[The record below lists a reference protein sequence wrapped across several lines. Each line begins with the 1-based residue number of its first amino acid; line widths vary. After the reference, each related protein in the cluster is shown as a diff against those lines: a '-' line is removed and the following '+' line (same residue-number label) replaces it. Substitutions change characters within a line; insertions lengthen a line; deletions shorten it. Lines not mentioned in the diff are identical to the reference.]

1 MEKVL
6 NSAAARARAA
16 AAVPV
21 TPLVAQTPA
30 SLDDDKQTQ
39 AALVGFVA
47 TSTLAIDDIQQA
59 VAPAK
64 LAELMEKIVDA
75 RLDAKLATVM
85 DARLDAKLA
94 TAMDALRVE
103 FIASLEPQGLKLDAL
118 VTRADEMQAS
128 LVGLAAKSGEMQAS
142 LDGLTPLIA
151 RADEMQASLVGL
163 IARAD
168 EMQASLVAL
177 IVRADEMQV
186 DLDLVTPDALEAVF
200 DVKFAA
206 LDAKLTGQIVSLGV
220 ADVNTWL
227 AEQKALFTSQ
237 MQASSDLMT
246 KYGLDVDSLKT
257 DVGQWTAEHGKRFD
271 DNFTGFSSPY
281 FAKIS
286 EIEARGV
293 VKIQELE
300 SLLVKQ
306 AEQYQESK
314 RKGAVNRLINDTVQ
328 LAMASVH
335 TQIQLLTDTTASC
348 SLQLVPLS
356 DDLYALAT
364 SSLCS
369 CYLKAKLDADKFQA
383 VMSAVQ
389 AFTPATVN
397 AVTVHQLCTGMRE
410 TVPAHDNTLTEK
422 LKKDGLAGLSEEQ
435 LFAAIPRDQSWED
448 LKLLFEHVDFNAK
461 TPKFFEIIVMMAGH
475 LPEIFPLS

>member
-1 MEKVL
+1 M
-6 NSAAARARAA
+6 
-16 AAVPV
+16 
-21 TPLVAQTPA
+21 PA
-30 SLDDDKQTQ
+30 SLDDDKKIL
-39 AALVGFVA
+39 AGFVT
-47 TSTLAIDDIQQA
+47 TSTNAIDDIQQA
-59 VAPAK
+59 VSPAK

-75 RLDAKLATVM
+75 RLDAKLATAMDARLDAKLATAM

-118 VTRADEMQAS
+118 FTRADEMQAS

-168 EMQASLVAL
+168 EMQASLVGL
-177 IVRADEMQV
+177 IARADEMQV
-186 DLDLVTPDALEAVF
+186 DLELVTPDALEAAF

-246 KYGLDVDSLKT
+246 KHGKDVDSLKA

-286 EIEARGV
+286 EIEARGA

-306 AEQYQESK
+306 AEQYAQAK
-314 RKGAVNRLINDTVQ
+314 RSAGVNKLVNDTVQ
-328 LAMASVH
+328 LAMASVQ
-335 TQIQLLTDTTASC
+335 TKIQLLTDTTASC

-356 DDLYALAT
+356 DDLYALAK

-389 AFTPATVN
+389 ALTPATVN
-397 AVTVHQLCTGMRE
+397 AVTVHQLCMGMRV
-410 TVPAHDNTLTEK
+410 TLPVYDTTLTEK
-422 LKKDGLAGLSEEQ
+422 LKSDGPAGLSEENI
-435 LFAAIPRDQSWED
+435 FAAIPRDQSWDD
-448 LKLLFEHVDFNAK
+448 LATVFEHADFNAK
-461 TPKFFEIIVMMAGH
+461 SLKFFETIVLMAGH